1 MIIVEFIDRVLVYKR
16 YIKNEG
22 FWNSLDM
29 FFNKALNSLFCIK
42 KASVFLLSF
51 SKFKTTK
58 LNLNYNKDVEI
69 RQLTIENI
77 ESIIS
82 SMYFTEK
89 DIIRK
94 LSCGQKC
101 FLIYKNKDLSGYAWT
116 TCQPENV
123 SEIDYWFPASKD
135 CIYIYSLR
143 ILRKFRGA
151 KLSKILLHELCSTIF
166 LKSPDKVLSSVVMEK
181 NTASNRL
188 FMNIGFK
195 EIKKI
200 TYTKIVFF
208 KRILIK
214 KLS

>member
-1 MIIVEFIDRVLVYKR
+1 MLEFIDRMLVYKR

-29 FFNKALNSLFCIK
+29 LFNKVFNLLFCFK
-42 KASVFLLSF
+42 KASIFLLNF
-51 SKFKTTK
+51 SKFKTTR
-58 LNLNYNKDVEI
+58 LNLNYHNDVEI
-69 RQLTIENI
+69 RLLTIENI

-82 SMYFTEK
+82 AMYFTEK

-101 FLIYKNKDLSGYAWT
+101 FLIYKNRELSVYAWT

-123 SEIDYWFPASKD
+123 SEIDYLFPASKD
-135 CIYIYSLR
+135 CIYIYSVR
-143 ILRKFRGA
+143 ILRKFRGLE
-151 KLSKILLHELCSTIF
+151 LSKVLLHELCSAIF
-166 LKSPDKVLSSVVMEK
+166 SKSPDKVLSSVVMDN

-188 FMNIGFK
+188 FKNIGFK
-195 EIKKI
+195 ENKKI
-200 TYTKIVFF
+200 IYTKIIFL
-208 KRILIK
+208 KRILIT